1 MEFTKLA
8 RVMKVAFPSPSHP
21 ASHAFSLQELTP
33 GELALRVARAIRK
46 DKVRQRKIAEAGI
59 EYEYPE
65 LGSLV
70 PTTSKKTLFE

>member
-1 MEFTKLA
+1 
-8 RVMKVAFPSPSHP
+8 MKVAFPSSSHP
-21 ASHAFSLQELTP
+21 TSHAFSLQELTP

-70 PTTSKKTLFE
+70 ATMSKKMLLD